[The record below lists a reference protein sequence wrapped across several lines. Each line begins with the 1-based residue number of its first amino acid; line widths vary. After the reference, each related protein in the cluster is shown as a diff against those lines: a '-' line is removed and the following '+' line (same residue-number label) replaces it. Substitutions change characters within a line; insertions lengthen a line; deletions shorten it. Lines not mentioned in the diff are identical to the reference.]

1 MKFLGVHIDESL
13 TWHEHVGV
21 VCNRVAKAVGIIYR
35 LRHFPRHILVML
47 YYALIF
53 SHVNYC
59 NIAWSNNHD
68 YFITK
73 LFVLQKRAIR
83 IISNSPYH
91 AHTLPIFSQ
100 LNLLNVYDINR
111 LNIAIFMFMCSRG
124 LLPSPITSKFILNSN
139 IHNYNTRNAVEYH
152 LPKVRTNISKFTIF
166 YKGPHLWS
174 TIPNHLKNQPSL
186 NSFKRSFRLF
196 LSNLYS
202 TT

>member
-1 MKFLGVHIDESL
+1 MLYCVKFLGVHIDESL

-53 SHVNYC
+53 SHV
-59 NIAWSNNHD
+59 INHD

-73 LFVLQKRAIR
+73 LFVLQKKAIR

-100 LNLLNVYDINR
+100 
-111 LNIAIFMFMCSRG
+111 
-124 LLPSPITSKFILNSN
+124 
-139 IHNYNTRNAVEYH
+139 
-152 LPKVRTNISKFTIF
+152 
-166 YKGPHLWS
+166 
-174 TIPNHLKNQPSL
+174 
-186 NSFKRSFRLF
+186 
-196 LSNLYS
+196 
-202 TT
+202 